1 MSKERNA
8 SKEKS
13 MSKQER
19 EQKPRS
25 ESKSRSEKTEKL
37 QKILANA
44 GLGSRRELEKW
55 ISDGRVSVNGSIAS
69 LGERAS
75 DKDTIRVDGRVIKI
89 KPSDEVY
96 TRIIA
101 YHKPLGEVST
111 QKDPEGR
118 PTVFENLPRTSF
130 GRWISIGRLDINTTG
145 LLLFTNNGELAHR
158 LMHPSYQVER
168 KYAVR
173 VHGEV
178 TDEMIKNLKDGVL
191 IDGDLCKFNF
201 IQPGGGEGANQWFDV
216 GLSEGKNREVRKLW
230 QSQEVDVSRLIRI
243 EYGPVELPKS
253 LSRGR
258 WMDLTAE
265 QITKVAELVNLD
277 VKPRKE
283 QPKPKSSQRKNIW
296 RRH

>member
-1 MSKERNA
+1 M

-13 MSKQER
+13 MSKQDR
-19 EQKPRS
+19 EHKPKS
-25 ESKSRSEKTEKL
+25 EAKSRSEKTEKL

-55 ISDGRVSVNGSIAS
+55 IADGRVSVNGSIAS

-118 PTVFENLPRTSF
+118 PTVFESLPRTSF

-173 VHGEV
+173 IHGEV

-230 QSQEVDVSRLIRI
+230 QSQDVDVSRLIRI

-258 WMDLTAE
+258 WMDLTAD
-265 QITKVAELVNLD
+265 QINKVAELVKLD
-277 VKPRKE
+277 VNPRKE
-283 QPKPKSSQRKNIW
+283 QPKPKGSQRKNIW

>member
-1 MSKERNA
+1 MSNQRTDTKH
-8 SKEKS
+8 KS
-13 MSKQER
+13 D
-19 EQKPRS
+19 
-25 ESKSRSEKTEKL
+25 KSEKL

-44 GLGSRRELEKW
+44 GLGSRREIEKW
-55 ISDGRVSVNGSIAS
+55 IADGRVSVNGSIAS
-69 LGERAS
+69 LGERAT

-118 PTVFENLPRTSF
+118 PTVFEKLPRTSF

-173 VHGEV
+173 IHGEV
-178 TDEMIKNLKDGVL
+178 TDEMLKNLRDGVL
-191 IDGDLCKFNF
+191 IDGDMCQFNY
-201 IQPGGGEGANQWFDV
+201 IQPGGGEGANQWYEV

-243 EYGPVELPKS
+243 EYGPVDLPKS

-258 WMDLTAE
+258 WMDLSEE
-265 QITKVAELVNLD
+265 QIQQVADLVKLS
-277 VKPRKE
+277 VKPRKS
-283 QPKPKSSQRKNIW
+283 QPAPKTSKRRNIW
-296 RRH
+296 KKG

>member
-1 MSKERNA
+1 
-8 SKEKS
+8 
-13 MSKQER
+13 MSKQR
-19 EQKPRS
+19 ADSQRKND
-25 ESKSRSEKTEKL
+25 KSEKL

-44 GLGSRRELEKW
+44 GLGSRREIEKW
-55 ISDGRVSVNGSIAS
+55 IADGRVSVNGSIVQ
-69 LGERAS
+69 LGERAT

-89 KPSDEVY
+89 MPSEEVY
-96 TRIIA
+96 TRVIA

-118 PTVFENLPRTSF
+118 PTVFDKLPRTSF

-173 VHGEV
+173 IHGEV
-178 TDEMIKNLKDGVL
+178 TDEMLKNLKDGVL
-191 IDGDLCKFNF
+191 IDGDMCQFNY
-201 IQPGGGEGANQWFDV
+201 IQPGGGEGANQWYEV

-258 WMDLTAE
+258 WMDLNEE
-265 QITKVAELVNLD
+265 QIKKVADLVQLE
-277 VKPRKE
+277 VKPRKA
-283 QPKPKSSQRKNIW
+283 QPKPSSSKRKNIW
-296 RRH
+296 KKG

>member
-1 MSKERNA
+1 
-8 SKEKS
+8 
-13 MSKQER
+13 MSKQ
-19 EQKPRS
+19 RS
-25 ESKSRSEKTEKL
+25 DNRSEKL

-44 GLGSRRELEKW
+44 GLGSRREIEKW
-55 ISDGRVSVNGSIAS
+55 IANGRVSVNGSIAE
-69 LGERAS
+69 LGERAT

-101 YHKPLGEVST
+101 YHKPLDEVST

-118 PTVFENLPRTSF
+118 PTVFDRLPNTKF

-173 VHGEV
+173 IHGQV
-178 TDEMIKNLKDGVL
+178 TDEMLENLKSGVL
-191 IDGDLCKFNF
+191 IDGDMCHFNY
-201 IQPGGGEGANQWFDV
+201 IQPGGGEGSNQWYEV

-230 QSQEVDVSRLIRI
+230 LSQGVDVSRLIRI
-243 EYGPVELPKS
+243 QYGPIDLPKS

-258 WMDLTAE
+258 WMDLNET
-265 QITKVAELVNLD
+265 QIQQLAELVDLE
-277 VKPRKE
+277 VQARKS
-283 QPKPKSSQRKNIW
+283 QPKPRGSKRKNIW
-296 RRH
+296 KKG

>member
-1 MSKERNA
+1 MTNQRAN
-8 SKEKS
+8 KS
-13 MSKQER
+13 
-19 EQKPRS
+19 
-25 ESKSRSEKTEKL
+25 EKL

-44 GLGSRRELEKW
+44 GLGSRREIEKW
-55 ISDGRVSVNGSIAS
+55 IADGRVSVNGSIAD
-69 LGERAS
+69 LGERAT

-89 KPSDEVY
+89 KPSEEVY

-118 PTVFENLPRTSF
+118 PTVFEKLPRTSF

-173 VHGEV
+173 IHGEV
-178 TDEMIKNLKDGVL
+178 TDEMLKKLREGVL
-191 IDGDLCKFNF
+191 IDGDMCQFNY
-201 IQPGGGEGANQWFDV
+201 IQPGGGEGANQWYEV

-230 QSQEVDVSRLIRI
+230 QSQDVDVSRLIRI
-243 EYGPVELPKS
+243 EYGPVDLPKS

-258 WMDLTAE
+258 WMDLSEE
-265 QITKVAELVNLD
+265 QIQKVADLVKLD
-277 VKPRKE
+277 VKPRKS
-283 QPKPKSSQRKNIW
+283 QPKPKSSKRKNIW
-296 RRH
+296 KKG

>member
-1 MSKERNA
+1 
-8 SKEKS
+8 
-13 MSKQER
+13 MSKQ
-19 EQKPRS
+19 RS
-25 ESKSRSEKTEKL
+25 ENRSEKL

-44 GLGSRRELEKW
+44 GLGSRREIEKW
-55 ISDGRVSVNGSIAS
+55 IADGRVSVNGSIAE
-69 LGERAS
+69 LGERAT

-96 TRIIA
+96 TRVIA
-101 YHKPLGEVST
+101 YHKPLDEVST

-118 PTVFENLPRTSF
+118 PTVFDRLPNTKF

-173 VHGEV
+173 IHGQV
-178 TDEMIKNLKDGVL
+178 TDEMLENLKSGVL
-191 IDGDLCKFNF
+191 IDGDMCHFNY
-201 IQPGGGEGANQWFDV
+201 IQAGGGEASNQWYEV

-230 QSQEVDVSRLIRI
+230 MSQGVDVSRLIRVQ
-243 EYGPVELPKS
+243 YGPIDLPKS

-258 WMDLTAE
+258 WMDLDE
-265 QITKVAELVNLD
+265 SQIKQLAELVDLE
-277 VKPRKE
+277 VQARKS
-283 QPKPKSSQRKNIW
+283 QPKPRSSKRKNIW
-296 RRH
+296 KKG

>member
-1 MSKERNA
+1 MSKN
-8 SKEKS
+8 KS
-13 MSKQER
+13 
-19 EQKPRS
+19 
-25 ESKSRSEKTEKL
+25 EKL

-44 GLGSRRELEKW
+44 GLGSRREIEKW
-55 ISDGRVSVNGSIAS
+55 IAAGRVSVNGSIAE
-69 LGERAS
+69 LGERAT

-101 YHKPLGEVST
+101 YHKPLDEVST

-118 PTVFENLPRTSF
+118 PTVFDKLPNTKF

-173 VHGEV
+173 IHGQV
-178 TDEMIKNLKDGVL
+178 TDEMLDNLKSGVL
-191 IDGDLCKFNF
+191 IDGDMCNFNY
-201 IQPGGGEGANQWFDV
+201 IQPGGGEGSNQWYEV

-230 QSQEVDVSRLIRI
+230 MSQGVDVSRLIRVQ
-243 EYGPVELPKS
+243 YGPIELPKA

-258 WMDLTAE
+258 WMDLSEE
-265 QITKVAELVNLD
+265 QIKQVADLVDLE
-277 VKPRKE
+277 VQARKS
-283 QPKPKSSQRKNIW
+283 QPKKRSTKNKNIW
-296 RRH
+296 KKTIN